1 LFVGGFVKKIK
12 IAIIV
17 LGLITL
23 VAGAAHAQFYGY
35 ANGYGGYPPVDPYAA
50 YDPYYEL
57 HVMHYQLYLGQYGYY
72 SYSYPYVVPS
82 APVIITPSAV
92 AAPARRTPRATAPTA
107 RRR

>member
-1 LFVGGFVKKIK
+1 VKKIK
-12 IAIIV
+12 IAIIA
-17 LGLITL
+17 LGLMTL

-35 ANGYGGYPPVDPYAA
+35 ADGYGGYPPVDPNAA

-57 HVMHYQLYLGQYGYY
+57 HVIHYQLYLGQYG
-72 SYSYPYVVPS
+72 YSYPYVVPS